1 MRNTSITFFIT
12 FLCLIILTGCS
23 SRPDRSER
31 SDNVEQSL
39 IEQHQRNIAA
49 ISNWTVRG
57 RIAFFDLRENNR
69 NAASLSWAKTNNLSF
84 LRLSHPLRGTLAQLE
99 QTPLSASLI
108 DNKGEQYFAPTIDEL
123 LAWQLGLMLPFNLV
137 EAAMT
142 GKRPPQLGSGWN
154 FYADGSLASYTVTI
168 HDSALNNKQHWH
180 VSLSH
185 YQPVNSAFGS
195 LKLPHQ
201 LEITHVDY
209 KIRLQINEWSQV
221 E

>member
-1 MRNTSITFFIT
+1 MRNTSVTFFIT
-12 FLCLIILTGCS
+12 FLCLVILSGCS
-23 SRPDRSER
+23 LRPDHS
-31 SDNVEQSL
+31 EQSDTVALPL
-39 IEQHQRNIAA
+39 IEQHQLSIATL
-49 ISNWTVRG
+49 SHWTVRG

-69 NAASLSWAKTNNLSF
+69 NAASLSWAKTDAGSF

-142 GKRPPQLGSGWN
+142 GKRPPQLGSEWSY
-154 FYADGSLASYTVTI
+154 YADGSLASYVVTV
-168 HDSALNNKQHWH
+168 HDSVLNTNQHWH

-185 YQPVNSAFGS
+185 YQTVESAVGRV
-195 LKLPHQ
+195 KLPHQ

-209 KIRLQINEWSQV
+209 KIRLQINDWSQV